1 MTAFLELDS
10 QTVLINAIKMLH
22 SAFTSKIKVEVFRAC
37 QKGT

>member
-1 MTAFLELDS
+1 MTAFMEVDNS
-10 QTVLINAIKMLH
+10 TVLINALRMPH